1 MKLMPQSNN
10 RYIRVEYLKVL
21 QQIERKGLNVTDFIK
36 QLEELQ
42 KQEIDLSLDNMMDL
56 LNKCLEHE

>member
-1 MKLMPQSNN
+1 MPQSNN
-10 RYIRVEYLKVL
+10 RYIRVEYLKGL

-42 KQEIDLSLDNMMDL
+42 KQEIDLSLDNMMGL

>member
-1 MKLMPQSNN
+1 MPQSNN